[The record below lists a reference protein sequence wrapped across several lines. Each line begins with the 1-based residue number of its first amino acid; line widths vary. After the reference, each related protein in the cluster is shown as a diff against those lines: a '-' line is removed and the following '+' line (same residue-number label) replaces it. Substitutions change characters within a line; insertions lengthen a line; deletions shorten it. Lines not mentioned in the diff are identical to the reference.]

1 MVIILLVPIR
11 SQHNDIC
18 YDTQQGLEFIN
29 NESHLDSN

>member
-11 SQHNDIC
+11 PQHNDIR

-29 NESHLDSN
+29 NESHLGSN